1 MDRAIL
7 LVSHGNLAV
16 SMRASVELIT
26 GKQPHLFTLP
36 MDEQATLDS
45 FTEELSNKTD
55 DILGDYENLLILSD
69 IKSGTPC
76 NAAIQVI
83 LKNKNVDLITGFHL
97 GLVIESCISDSAPNE
112 IINNTL
118 IGIKYINDEIK

>member
-1 MDRAIL
+1 MKRAIL
-7 LVSHGNLAV
+7 LVSHGSLAI
-16 SMRASVELIT
+16 SMKASVELIT
-26 GKQPHLFTLP
+26 GKQTHLFTLP

-55 DILGDYENLLILSD
+55 DIFINYENLLILAD

-83 LKNKNVDLITGFHL
+83 LKNKNIDLITGFHL
-97 GLVIESCISDSAPNE
+97 GLVIESCLSDAAPNE

>member
-1 MDRAIL
+1 MNRAIL
-7 LVSHGNLAV
+7 LISHGNLAV
-16 SMRASVELIT
+16 SMKASVELIT

-45 FTEELSNKTD
+45 FTEELSNKKD
-55 DILGDYENLLILSD
+55 EILIDYETLLILAD

-83 LKNKNVDLITGFHL
+83 LENKNIDLITGFHL
-97 GLVIESCISDSAPNE
+97 GLVIESCLSDATPNE
-112 IINNTL
+112 IINNTF
-118 IGIKYINDEIK
+118 IGIKYINNEIK

>member
-1 MDRAIL
+1 MKRAIL
-7 LVSHGNLAV
+7 LVSHGSLAI
-16 SMRASVELIT
+16 SMKASVELIT
-26 GKQPHLFTLP
+26 GKQTHLFTLP

-55 DILGDYENLLILSD
+55 DIFINYENLLILAD

-83 LKNKNVDLITGFHL
+83 LKNKNIDLITGFHL
-97 GLVIESCISDSAPNE
+97 G
-112 IINNTL
+112 
-118 IGIKYINDEIK
+118 